1 MEPADSLPCS
11 KAATTGLYA
20 DSDEPTPH
28 SRVLCT
34 SEPVYYCTS
43 SCAMRPLSEVYNYS
57 TR

>member
-1 MEPADSLPCS
+1 MERADSLPCS

-28 SRVLCT
+28 SRILCT
-34 SEPVYYCTS
+34 AEAVYYCPTG
-43 SCAMRPLSEVYNYS
+43 CAMRPLSAVYNYS